1 MPQLRQDRFTKEW
14 VFVATQGESATL
26 LELLPEKFQPPRP
39 HFAESCP
46 FCPRSTS
53 GLPELS
59 SAHYSE
65 NSHFSK
71 MRVLLQPHPASQRDA
86 NEEIFRQELIV
97 ETSDFREELIVAG
110 STLLELVR

>member
-1 MPQLRQDRFTKEW
+1 
-14 VFVATQGESATL
+14 
-26 LELLPEKFQPPRP
+26 
-39 HFAESCP
+39 
-46 FCPRSTS
+46 
-53 GLPELS
+53 
-59 SAHYSE
+59 
-65 NSHFSK
+65 